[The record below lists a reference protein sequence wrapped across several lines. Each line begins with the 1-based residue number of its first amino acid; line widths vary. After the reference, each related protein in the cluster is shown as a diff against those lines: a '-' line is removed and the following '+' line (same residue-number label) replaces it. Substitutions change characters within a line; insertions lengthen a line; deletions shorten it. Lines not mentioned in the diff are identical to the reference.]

1 MDNIITVAGGIPR
14 DGKKRNLNGKF
25 ALVFGLACAAFLVLL
40 FGNSLSYGNSRIS
53 FEKGINVLSLILMT
67 FRGKFS
73 VEIYLAEFDSAVTC
87 GFPAAVAICATV
99 FSALNFAI
107 IVAYAVYFF
116 IKKKDSSVFGW
127 LFLGLSAACLPAFI
141 VLITLKTEV
150 DNFGTAAQFYS
161 VYHIRKM
168 FFMLIILNGLAGGI
182 QLALREEVMIKVRK
196 YTFIYF
202 ILIIPTAFML
212 IFSYYPIL
220 LQTVMSFKDYKSAF
234 GIWGSEWVGLKW
246 FSEIFSSKEMLGV
259 VLNSVYLSL
268 LTLVCSVVPSLFLA
282 IILFDMK
289 KERYRKGVQTIVYL
303 PHFFSW
309 IIIYA
314 IYYAFMSN
322 TGLVNG
328 ILKGITGNPD
338 YYKDFLTEPGIIRT
352 VLMVTLIWKEAGWGT
367 ILYTAA
373 LSNVDASLYEA
384 AEIDGAGP
392 MVKLFKITL
401 PSISSIIIF
410 TIIMSIG
417 SILNNSLDQILM
429 FSNTV
434 VLDKVYT
441 IEMWVYKNG
450 IGKQQFG
457 LASAVGFLQSSI
469 GLVMVLVCNKISAKI
484 TGRGVW

>member
-1 MDNIITVAGGIPR
+1 
-14 DGKKRNLNGKF
+14 
-25 ALVFGLACAAFLVLL
+25 
-40 FGNSLSYGNSRIS
+40 
-53 FEKGINVLSLILMT
+53 
-67 FRGKFS
+67 
-73 VEIYLAEFDSAVTC
+73 
-87 GFPAAVAICATV
+87 
-99 FSALNFAI
+99 
-107 IVAYAVYFF
+107 
-116 IKKKDSSVFGW
+116 
-127 LFLGLSAACLPAFI
+127 
-141 VLITLKTEV
+141 
-150 DNFGTAAQFYS
+150 
-161 VYHIRKM
+161 
-168 FFMLIILNGLAGGI
+168 
-182 QLALREEVMIKVRK
+182 
-196 YTFIYF
+196 
-202 ILIIPTAFML
+202 
-212 IFSYYPIL
+212 
-220 LQTVMSFKDYKSAF
+220 
-234 GIWGSEWVGLKW
+234 
-246 FSEIFSSKEMLGV
+246 
-259 VLNSVYLSL
+259 
-268 LTLVCSVVPSLFLA
+268 
-282 IILFDMK
+282 
-289 KERYRKGVQTIVYL
+289 
-303 PHFFSW
+303 
-309 IIIYA
+309 
-314 IYYAFMSN
+314 MSN